1 MINALFDRYQKALR
15 NGHVAAARG
24 RLGDALVAYREA
36 IGLAGD
42 RPLPYAA
49 LAEVLFRLG
58 DIERSLETCDEALEL
73 DHGYEAALL
82 GRARALEVLD
92 RTDEAAETY
101 DRLADALALTGRL
114 SAACDAVVQAMEYR
128 STPARRHRLQ
138 ELGQMVRLAGGD
150 IETER
155 TLGRALAASNPALD
169 EGEAALSPRETERR
183 AAADA
188 AEAAAARDA
197 AELAP
202 QPAPQAPT
210 APPTPAEVGPVEAAV
225 GLEVAGQADE
235 TMAADA
241 TAKAD
246 ASAEAN
252 KAIGADEPAEADGA
266 IEAGD
271 LAEADETAEA
281 DGAIEAGDLAE
292 ADETAE
298 ADEAIEAGD
307 LAEADETAEADEAIE
322 DRRAIGTLAAESGA
336 AGEEDRLGAED
347 VVAEAAPSGRQDIAV
362 VAGGSPDAFEFEW
375 DEVPPAAETEP
386 IAGSADVVAESAPP
400 PAALQEPPAS
410 SDRPLAQPVA
420 ARAVRPARPPV
431 PNVDPEALVIAAEE
445 SAARGDVGSS
455 VVAAML
461 AARVF
466 GSRDAANA
474 ALDVCTSALA
484 LAPAHVELHLQIA
497 ELYVDRGWNHLA
509 GETYLRL
516 LSLTRLDEDTMAH
529 AHVLEAAR
537 ANLPG
542 DARFAS

>member
-1 MINALFDRYQKALR
+1 MVNALFDRYQKALR

-24 RLGDALVAYREA
+24 RLGDALVSYREA

-42 RPLPYAA
+42 RPLPYTA

-73 DHGYEAALL
+73 DRGYEAALL

-101 DRLADALALTGRL
+101 DRLADALALSGRL
-114 SAACDAVVQAMEYR
+114 TAACDAVGQAMEYR

-138 ELGQMVRLAGGD
+138 ELGRMVRLAGGD
-150 IETER
+150 SETER

-169 EGEAALSPRETERR
+169 EAEAALSPREAERR

-188 AEAAAARDA
+188 AEAAAAQEA
-197 AELAP
+197 AELT
-202 QPAPQAPT
+202 PAPPR
-210 APPTPAEVGPVEAAV
+210 PASPARPDLAEAGSVEFDAAQGAAEF
-225 GLEVAGQADE
+225 GLADRAGEAEEADE
-235 TMAADA
+235 AQGA
-241 TAKAD
+241 AKAD
-246 ASAEAN
+246 ESDETDEAQGAA
-252 KAIGADEPAEADGA
+252 KAAEADVAGAADEAHEAAEADESDEADGVEGAGEEIGA
-266 IEAGD
+266 IEAT
-271 LAEADETAEA
+271 EPDEME
-281 DGAIEAGDLAE
+281 
-292 ADETAE
+292 
-298 ADEAIEAGD
+298 
-307 LAEADETAEADEAIE
+307 
-322 DRRAIGTLAAESGA
+322 
-336 AGEEDRLGAED
+336 GEGYLGAEGLFVED
-347 VVAEAAPSGRQDIAV
+347 APTGPPEDSPVAGEGPNASEADWDHGHPSADTELIGAGRHVAAEAAP
-362 VAGGSPDAFEFEW
+362 
-375 DEVPPAAETEP
+375 PAAVHDEQP
-386 IAGSADVVAESAPP
+386 AP
-400 PAALQEPPAS
+400 

-484 LAPAHVELHLQIA
+484 FAPAHVDLHLQIA

-516 LSLTRLDEDTMAH
+516 LRLTRLDDDTVAH
-529 AHVLEAAR
+529 AHVLEAAQ